1 MLFCYNF
8 LYLAETKS
16 KATLQGEKV
25 KKMKYFQI
33 IRDNNFQ
40 ISIID
45 K

>member
-1 MLFCYNF
+1 MLFGYNF
-8 LYLAETKS
+8 LYLVETKS
-16 KATLQGEKV
+16 KASLQEEKV